1 MMTIQKPK
9 RMWQKKK
16 DYMRKKTIRGLRRKG
31 KRILQSFDDGT
42 DDIRKQ
48 IEVDFPSAKAFGT
61 ILPDYTIVADPTFTK
76 DKTGAGEIEYFNE
89 PEITYANGYRKANPA
104 KGPSLVYNPNSQTEE
119 DIKLD
124 LLHHYR
130 EYDPVYQDL
139 LKDYTDTQDPG
150 QILYNSELGEYFR
163 NLPKEQQTNEN
174 WNKLVKQNLNSQY
187 MVQGIDGSLRGLMA
201 SDKLRSLGR
210 YPNRT
215 IYEKENLNS
224 NAARLAYQNIVN
236 YLTSERLPEVI
247 IKPKRYKKGKD
258 CFDIGTDDGQQMI
271 YQDGDQYFAGPNI
284 NAATTKVTPY
294 IQRLP
299 NDKSTW
305 DFIDDSGKLYTT
317 KYSDDQLK
325 QLYSQNTPE
334 SEFYNWID
342 RSGKEHR
349 QMKIIPVS
357 PVDPVGEMVVE
368 TALGAPLFKG
378 AGMIGKQFLKD
389 YARDFAFTKLGNWT
403 RNKIASKE
411 AADILNKNVSMW
423 DGTVGPEYFNSP
435 YNWYRWTETPEI
447 QSLKRYGKN
456 ITTHDDDYIV
466 GTPNSWRTNAMD
478 TFSKSKEGYWYK
490 ADNFPDDDSF
500 KAYTDYLNNP
510 NKTIGFGNKYG
521 SAHGNRSQASYGK
534 YWDGSL
540 STSGIGH
547 LGLLEGDTGPTI
559 PFGIT
564 RKHFVEK
571 PIEDIIPGT
580 RTGFKTGEMPMGN
593 LSWFEKLP
601 NGRFDYKGLV
611 LPDKRIDLTPR
622 FNFKKVFHQPR
633 MQFNEPTY
641 QMYTGRRFNISDI
654 INKDK
659 SINIDKLKEAYREA
673 LKNIPNGY
681 TPQHRL
687 ENTKWHKTDW
697 NTFLHSRDAYRR
709 ALEFNYPDEALFPTL
724 MHDAGKL
731 WAGDG
736 HGPYGAS
743 IIRQMFPD
751 ATDEQI
757 MAIYGHMTQ
766 EPYGT
771 LGNLVKGA
779 DIHIPNK
786 WRDLGLQQLQNHNS
800 GKDIHIKKANRG
812 KFTEAANEHNMGVQE
827 FARQVLSAPKGK
839 YSSTLRKRANFARN
853 FAH

>member
-9 RMWQKKK
+9 RTWQKKK

-31 KRILQSFDDGT
+31 KRILQSFDDGKDMSYQDWKT
-42 DDIRKQ
+42 KAAKYKNLKIDEDNTFDYEGWYNSNPENAYRFLNDDPRAHFDDTYKT
-48 IEVDFPSAKAFGT
+48 V
-61 ILPDYTIVADPTFTK
+61 YHPTFSDLSIYS
-76 DKTGAGEIEYFNE
+76 DKIDPRFN
-89 PEITYANGYRKANPA
+89 P
-104 KGPSLVYNPNSQTEE
+104 KG
-119 DIKLD
+119 
-124 LLHHYR
+124 
-130 EYDPVYQDL
+130 
-139 LKDYTDTQDPG
+139 LKGGHWVNDHKY
-150 QILYNSELGEYFR
+150 IS
-163 NLPKEQQTNEN
+163 PKETPISMDDRINYIIDSEDNGVQLRTFD
-174 WNKLVKQNLNSQY
+174 NKPLW
-187 MVQGIDGSLRGLMA
+187 MDDGT
-201 SDKLRSLGR
+201 R
-210 YPNRT
+210 YEGQLP
-215 IYEKENLNS
+215 
-224 NAARLAYQNIVN
+224 QVIV
-236 YLTSERLPEVI
+236 
-247 IKPKRYKKGKD
+247 KPKRYKRGKD

-284 NAATTKVTPY
+284 NAATTKVIPY
-294 IQRLP
+294 IQRLQ

-334 SEFYNWID
+334 SEFYNWVD

-357 PVDPVGEMVVE
+357 PVDPVGEMAVE
-368 TALGAPLFKG
+368 TAIGYPLFKG
-378 AGMIGKQFLKD
+378 VGWAGKQLMNDFVKD
-389 YARDFAFTKLGNWT
+389 FSYTKVGNWL
-403 RNKIASKE
+403 RNKALS
-411 AADILNKNVSMW
+411 DTLNKNVKAW

-447 QSLKRYGKN
+447 QSLRRYGMN
-456 ITTHDDDYIV
+456 ITTDDSGNSLV
-466 GTPNSWRTNAMD
+466 SGTPDAWRRNAMKNKIW
-478 TFSKSKEGYWYK
+478 SKDGYWYK
-490 ADNFPDDDSF
+490 
-500 KAYTDYLNNP
+500 KLNQAE
-510 NKTIGFGNKYG
+510 KITKLKRKQG
-521 SAHGNRSQASYGK
+521 SSHGNRTQAGYGTL
-534 YWDGSL
+534 WDGGT

-547 LGLLEGDTGPTI
+547 LGVLEGGVGIEVPTGI
-559 PFGIT
+559 DRSFYIT
-564 RKHFVEK
+564 K
-571 PIEDIIPGT
+571 PINKLRAGQRI
-580 RTGFKTGEMPMGN
+580 GFKTGQMPMDN
-593 LSWFEKLP
+593 LSWFEQLP
-601 NGRFDYKGLV
+601 NGRYSYEGVV
-611 LPDKRIDLTPR
+611 LPDKRINLNQKIQLLGKQYT
-622 FNFKKVFHQPR
+622 KQPR

-641 QMYTGRRFNISDI
+641 QMYTGRHFNISDI

-659 SINIDKLKEAYREA
+659 SINVDKLKEVYREA

-709 ALEFNYPDEALFPTL
+709 ALEFGYPDEALFPTL

-731 WAGDG
+731 WTGDG

-766 EPYGT
+766 EPYGI

>member
-9 RMWQKKK
+9 RIWQKKK
-16 DYMRKKTIRGLRRKG
+16 DYMRKRTIRGLRRKG

-48 IEVDFPSAKAFGT
+48 IETQFPSSKAFGT
-61 ILPDYTIVADPTFTK
+61 ILPDYTIIADSTFTK

-89 PEITYANGYRKANPA
+89 PEITYSNGYKKINPV

-163 NLPKEQQTNEN
+163 NLPKEQQTDKN
-174 WNKLVKQNLNSQY
+174 WNKLVKENLNSQY
-187 MVQGIDGSLRGLMA
+187 MIQGIDGSLRGLMA

-210 YPNRT
+210 YPSRT

-224 NAARLAYQNIVN
+224 NAARMAYQNIVN

-247 IKPKRYKKGKD
+247 VKPKRYKKGKD

-325 QLYSQNTPE
+325 QLYSKNTPE

-357 PVDPVGEMVVE
+357 PVDPVGEMAVE

-378 AGMIGKQFLKD
+378 AGMIGRQFLKD

-411 AADILNKNVSMW
+411 AADVLNKNVSMW

-447 QSLKRYGKN
+447 QSLRRYGMN
-456 ITTHDDDYIV
+456 ITTDDSGNLLV
-466 GTPNSWRTNAMD
+466 SGTPDAWRRSAMKNKIY
-478 TFSKSKEGYWYK
+478 SKDGYWYK
-490 ADNFPDDDSF
+490 
-500 KAYTDYLNNP
+500 KLNQAE
-510 NKTIGFGNKYG
+510 KITKLKRKQG
-521 SAHGNRSQASYGK
+521 SSHGNRTQAGYGTL
-534 YWDGSL
+534 WDGGT

-547 LGLLEGDTGPTI
+547 LGVLEGGVGVEVPTGTTRS
-559 PFGIT
+559 FYIT
-564 RKHFVEK
+564 K
-571 PIEDIIPGT
+571 PVDKLRVGQRI
-580 RTGFKTGEMPMGN
+580 GFKTGEMPTDN
-593 LSWFEKLP
+593 LSWFEQLP
-601 NGRFDYKGLV
+601 NGRYSYEGAV
-611 LPDKRIDLTPR
+611 LPDKQINLNQKIQLLGKQYT
-622 FNFKKVFHQPR
+622 KQPR

-659 SINIDKLKEAYREA
+659 SININKLKEVYREA

-709 ALEFNYPDEALFPTL
+709 ALEFGYPDEALFPTL

-731 WAGDG
+731 WTGDG

-743 IIRQMFPD
+743 IIKQMFPD

-786 WRDLGLQQLQNHNS
+786 WRDLGLQQSQNHNS

>member
-48 IEVDFPSAKAFGT
+48 IETQFPSSKAFGT
-61 ILPDYTIVADPTFTK
+61 ILPDYTIIADPTFTK

-89 PEITYANGYRKANPA
+89 PEIVYSNGYKKINPV
-104 KGPSLVYNPNSQTEE
+104 KGPSLIYNPNSQTEE

-139 LKDYTDTQDPG
+139 LKDYTDTQNPG

-163 NLPKEQQTNEN
+163 NLPKEQQTDEN
-174 WNKLVKQNLNSQY
+174 WNNLVKQNLNGQY

-201 SDKLRSLGR
+201 SDKLRSIGR
-210 YPNRT
+210 YPSRT
-215 IYEKENLNS
+215 VYEKENLNS
-224 NAARLAYQNIVN
+224 NAARMAYQNIVN

-247 IKPKRYKKGKD
+247 VKPKRYKKGKD

-294 IQRLP
+294 IQRIP

-423 DGTVGPEYFNSP
+423 DGTVGPEYFESP

-447 QSLKRYGKN
+447 QSLRRYGMN
-456 ITTHDDDYIV
+456 ITTEDSGNSLV
-466 GTPNSWRTNAMD
+466 SGTPDAWRRNAMKNKIW
-478 TFSKSKEGYWYK
+478 SKDGYWYK
-490 ADNFPDDDSF
+490 
-500 KAYTDYLNNP
+500 KLNQAEKITKLKRKP
-510 NKTIGFGNKYG
+510 G
-521 SAHGNRSQASYGK
+521 SSHGNRTQAGYGTL
-534 YWDGSL
+534 WDGGT

-547 LGLLEGDTGPTI
+547 LGVLEGGVGVEVPTGI
-559 PFGIT
+559 DRSFYIT
-564 RKHFVEK
+564 K
-571 PIEDIIPGT
+571 PINKLRAGQRI
-580 RTGFKTGEMPMGN
+580 GFKTGEMPTDN
-593 LSWFEKLP
+593 LSWFEQLP
-601 NGRFDYKGLV
+601 NGRYSYEGTV
-611 LPDKRIDLTPR
+611 LPDRRIDLNQKIQLLGKQYT
-622 FNFKKVFHQPR
+622 KQPR

-659 SINIDKLKEAYREA
+659 SVNIDKLKEVYREA

-709 ALEFNYPDEALFPTL
+709 ALEFGYPNEALFPTL

-743 IIRQMFPD
+743 IIKQMFPD

-786 WRDLGLQQLQNHNS
+786 WRDLGLQQSQNHNS

-812 KFTEAANEHNMGVQE
+812 KFIEAANKHNMDVQE